1 VVITGEVGNGGST
14 PLTSFRVVPE
24 RSSLIIQARSNVGAI
39 NWEATGIEGAI
50 DAEVHDGTVD
60 MVARPTAQLEI
71 AVENLR
77 SGNKLYDAELM
88 QRIDAR
94 RYPTTAIELRELT
107 PVTDSRYRASGAL
120 TFHGITRE
128 VTGTVSVEGDADRL
142 VVEGEQVFDIR
153 DFDVPSPKILML
165 KILPD
170 VRVHL
175 LLLAERES

>member
-1 VVITGEVGNGGST
+1 VTA
-14 PLTSFRVVPE
+14 FRVIPE

-39 NWEATGIEGAI
+39 NWEATGIEGVIEAGF
-50 DAEVHDGTVD
+50 DNGDLDLASRPNARLEVSVD
-60 MVARPTAQLEI
+60 RLH
-71 AVENLR
+71 
-77 SGNKLYDAELM
+77 SGNKLYDAELL
-88 QRIDAR
+88 QRIDGR
-94 RYPTTAIELRELT
+94 RYPSTCVELRELA
-107 PVTDSRYRASGAL
+107 PVTGGRYRASGDL

-128 VTGTVSVEGDADRL
+128 VTGTVAVENDGGERL

-170 VRVHL
+170 VRVLL

>member
-1 VVITGEVGNGGST
+1 VS
-14 PLTSFRVVPE
+14 SFRVVPD
-24 RSSLIIQARSNVGAI
+24 RSSLIIQARSSVGAI
-39 NWEATGIEGAI
+39 NWEATGIEGEIEADI
-50 DAEVHDGTVD
+50 GEGGVDLAAPTRARLEMEVGRLH
-60 MVARPTAQLEI
+60 
-71 AVENLR
+71 
-77 SGNKLYDAELM
+77 SGNALYDAELL

-94 RYPTTAIELRELT
+94 RFPTTAVELRQLT
-107 PVTDSRYRASGAL
+107 PVTGPRYRALGDL
-120 TFHGITRE
+120 NFHGITRE
-128 VTGTVSVEGDADRL
+128 VTGTVSVEVNGGNRL

>member
-1 VVITGEVGNGGST
+1 VDSGGAKPVT
-14 PLTSFRVVPE
+14 AFRVVPE

-39 NWEATGIEGAI
+39 NWEATGIEGVIEADV
-50 DAEVHDGTVD
+50 DAGDLDLGSNPKARLELS
-60 MVARPTAQLEI
+60 VASLQ
-71 AVENLR
+71 
-77 SGNKLYDAELM
+77 SGNKLYDAELL

-94 RYPTTAIELRELT
+94 RYPSTIVELKELAL
-107 PVTDSRYRASGAL
+107 VTGGRYRASGDL

-128 VTGTVSVEGDADRL
+128 VIGTVAVETDGGDRL

-175 LLLAERES
+175 LLLAEKED

>member
-1 VVITGEVGNGGST
+1 VS
-14 PLTSFRVVPE
+14 SFRVVPD
-24 RSSLIIQARSNVGAI
+24 RSSLIIQARSSVGGI

-50 DAEVHDGTVD
+50 VADVHDGTVD
-60 MVARPTAQLEI
+60 MTASPRATLEMS
-71 AVENLR
+71 VEHLH
-77 SGNKLYDAELM
+77 SGNALYDAELL

-94 RYPTTAIELRELT
+94 RYPTTTVELRDLA
-107 PVTDSRYRASGAL
+107 PVTGTRYRATGDVS
-120 TFHGITRE
+120 FHGITRE
-128 VTGTVSVEGDADRL
+128 VAGTVSVDVRDGDAL
-142 VVEGEQVFDIR
+142 IVEGEQVFDIR

>member
-1 VVITGEVGNGGST
+1 VADAKGGAMT
-14 PLTSFRVVPE
+14 AFRVVPE

-39 NWEATGIEGAI
+39 NWEATGLEGVIETEL
-50 DAEVHDGTVD
+50 DDGDLDLASKPKARLELVVD
-60 MVARPTAQLEI
+60 KLQ
-71 AVENLR
+71 
-77 SGNKLYDAELM
+77 SGNKLYDAELL

-94 RYPTTAIELRELT
+94 RYPSTMVELRDLA
-107 PVTDSRYRASGAL
+107 PVTSGRYRAAGDL

-128 VTGTVSVEGDADRL
+128 VIGTVSVETEGEERL
-142 VVEGEQVFDIR
+142 LVEGEQVFDIR

-175 LLLAERES
+175 LLLAEKDS

>member
-1 VVITGEVGNGGST
+1 VTA
-14 PLTSFRVVPE
+14 FRVVPD

-39 NWEATGIEGAI
+39 NWEATGIQGVIET
-50 DAEVHDGTVD
+50 DLDDGDLDLGSDPHARLELDVD
-60 MVARPTAQLEI
+60 L
-71 AVENLR
+71 LR
-77 SGNKLYDAELM
+77 SGNKLYDAELL

-94 RYPTTAIELRELT
+94 RYPNTSVELRELA
-107 PVTDSRYRASGAL
+107 PVTGGRYRASGDL

-128 VTGTVSVEGDADRL
+128 ITGTVSVEADGTERL
-142 VVEGEQVFDIR
+142 LVEGEQVFDIR

>member
-1 VVITGEVGNGGST
+1 MTA
-14 PLTSFRVVPE
+14 FRVVPE

-39 NWEATGIEGAI
+39 NWEATGLEGVIQTGLDNGDLDLDSQPHARL
-50 DAEVHDGTVD
+50 ELSVD
-60 MVARPTAQLEI
+60 RLQ
-71 AVENLR
+71 
-77 SGNKLYDAELM
+77 SGNKLYDAELL

-94 RYPTTAIELRELT
+94 RYPSTIVELRELA
-107 PVTDSRYRASGAL
+107 PVTGSRYRASGDL

-128 VTGTVSVEGDADRL
+128 VLGTVSVETDGGERL

-175 LLLAERES
+175 LLLAEKESS